1 MFLNEQKLPLHI
13 CGSCFVCFARS
24 ANIPVIHTCIK
35 GIPELK
41 QFIFD
46 LT

>member
-1 MFLNEQKLPLHI
+1 MNPNRPSTEQQHFMI
-13 CGSCFVCFARS
+13 GFVVRT